1 MKSHNTCE
9 SLAQGSSRFSFK
21 KIFKKPKKGAFQELI
36 GKLSNGI
43 MMPIAV
49 LPIAGLLLGIGAAI
63 QNNIP
68 TNSPQALLAFAA
80 FLKNAGDFVFGNL
93 AVLFAV
99 AIAIAFTR
107 DSGVAA
113 LSTLVA

>member
-1 MKSHNTCE
+1 MKSHNTCG

-113 LSTLVA
+113 LSALLA